1 LLLLKKILS
10 VILAGMMVMSM
21 AACSSGSTASA
32 GTGAQA
38 ASSESAD
45 NTASA
50 AAGTE
55 AASSAGEAKSN
66 SDITIGV
73 ILKTLSSE
81 YWNRVANG
89 VKKAEK
95 ELGVTVKLQG
105 PTSETAYSEQS
116 NMIETILSSGQID
129 ALCLAPLQ
137 PDMVATKLK
146 DATIPVLFVD
156 TDAPYD
162 KKVTFVGTSNEDA
175 AKMGGEYIANLIGKG
190 KKAVLIG
197 GVQGDPTNEARM
209 KGYREALEAGG
220 VEVLGIQYANA
231 EADQAVQVME
241 NFMQRYPEIDAVL
254 CNNDPMAMGAQR
266 AAAQAGKADK
276 IKFLGFDAGS
286 AACESIVKGEE
297 TASVAQDAEEM
308 GYQVVV
314 NAVKAVKGE
323 KVENR
328 IVIPTSMVT
337 AENAKEALEKRKAAQ

>member
-1 LLLLKKILS
+1 
-10 VILAGMMVMSM
+10 MSM
-21 AACSSGSTASA
+21 AACSSGSTASSS
-32 GTGAQA
+32 QVA
-38 ASSESAD
+38 A
-45 NTASA
+45 ASA
-50 AAGTE
+50 AQTEDTASTAAGSEE
-55 AASSAGEAKSN
+55 AKSAGEAKSN
-66 SDITIGV
+66 SDITVGV

-95 ELGVTVKLQG
+95 ELGITVKLQG
-105 PTSETAYSEQS
+105 PTSETAYNEQS
-116 NMIETILSSGQID
+116 NMIETMLSSGEID

-156 TDAPYD
+156 TDASYD
-162 KKVTFVGTSNEDA
+162 KKVSFIGTSNEDA
-175 AKMGGEYIANLIGKG
+175 AKMGGEYVAKLIGKG

-220 VEVLGIQYANA
+220 IEILGIQYANA

-266 AAAQAGKADK
+266 AAAQAGRADK
-276 IKFLGFDAGS
+276 MVFLGFDAGS
-286 AACESIVKGEE
+286 SACESILEGKE

-308 GYQVVV
+308 GYQAVI

-323 KVENR
+323 EVESR

-337 AENAKEALEKRKAAQ
+337 KENAKEALEKRKAAAQ

>member
-1 LLLLKKILS
+1 M
-10 VILAGMMVMSM
+10 VLAGMMVVSM
-21 AACSSGSTASA
+21 AACSSGGAKTGGTVASSQAA
-32 GTGAQA
+32 GT
-38 ASSESAD
+38 D
-45 NTASA
+45 TASA
-50 AAGTE
+50 AAGSAQVSATGTE
-55 AASSAGEAKSN
+55 KSN
-66 SDITIGV
+66 SQITIGV

-95 ELGVTVKLQG
+95 ELGVKVKLQG
-105 PTSETAYSEQS
+105 ATSETAYSEQS
-116 NMIETILSSGQID
+116 NMIETMLSSGQVD
-129 ALCLAPLQ
+129 AMCLAPLQ

-162 KKVTFVGTSNEDA
+162 KKVSFIGTSNEDA
-175 AKMGGEYIANLIGKG
+175 AKMGGEYISQLIGKG

-209 KGYREALEAGG
+209 KGYSEALEAGG
-220 VEVLGIQYANA
+220 ITVLGIQYANA

-276 IKFLGFDAGS
+276 MKFLGFDAGS
-286 AACESIVKGEE
+286 AACQSIIDGKE
-297 TASVAQDAEEM
+297 TISVAQDAEGM

-323 KVENR
+323 KVEKR
-328 IVIPTSMVT
+328 IVVPTQMVDSK
-337 AENAKEALEKRKAAQ
+337 NAKEALAKRKQAQ